1 MGGGLSILRATY
13 HDGHP
18 AGVAIDPAAAIE
30 KINWTG
36 IVGMIIFTPSQLR
49 DV

>member
-1 MGGGLSILRATY
+1 MGGTLPVLRPTHY
-13 HDGHP
+13 HGHP
-18 AGVAIDPAAAIE
+18 ARVAIDPAAAIE

-36 IVGMIIFTPSQLR
+36 LVFVIIFNPSHRR

>member
-1 MGGGLSILRATY
+1 MGGGLSILRATHY
-13 HDGHP
+13 HGHP

-36 IVGMIIFTPSQLR
+36 IISVIIFNPSQLR